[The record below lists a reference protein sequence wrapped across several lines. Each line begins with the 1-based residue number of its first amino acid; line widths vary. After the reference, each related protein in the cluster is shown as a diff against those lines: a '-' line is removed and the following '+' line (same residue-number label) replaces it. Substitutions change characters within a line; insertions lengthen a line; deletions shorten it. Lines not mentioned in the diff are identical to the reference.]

1 MQRNGATL
9 RPFASFI
16 WIIENLKEETLVR
29 EGNESGIGVSGH
41 TLEIDRKD
49 TGYGQVNNRLY
60 TGVVN
65 KRPAATLRSVD
76 YRYIRVFLT
85 D

>member
-1 MQRNGATL
+1 M
-9 RPFASFI
+9 RPSANVM
-16 WIIENLKEETLVR
+16 WISENLKEETLVR

-49 TGYGQVNNRLY
+49 TGYGQVNNRLS
-60 TGVVN
+60 TDVVN

-76 YRYIRVFLT
+76 YRYTGVFLT

>member
-1 MQRNGATL
+1 M
-9 RPFASFI
+9 S
-16 WIIENLKEETLVR
+16 ENLKEETLVR

-49 TGYGQVNNRLY
+49 TGYGQVNNRLS
-60 TGVVN
+60 TDVVN
-65 KRPAATLRSVD
+65 KRPATTLWSVD
-76 YRYIRVFLT
+76 YRYTGVFLT

>member
-16 WIIENLKEETLVR
+16 WISENLKEETLVR

-49 TGYGQVNNRLY
+49 TGYGQVNNRLS

>member
-1 MQRNGATL
+1 M
-9 RPFASFI
+9 RPFANVM
-16 WIIENLKEETLVR
+16 WISENLKEETLVR

-49 TGYGQVNNRLY
+49 TGYGQVNNRLS
-60 TGVVN
+60 TDVVN
-65 KRPAATLRSVD
+65 KRPAAAIQSVD
-76 YRYIRVFLT
+76 YRYTGVFLT

>member
-1 MQRNGATL
+1 M
-9 RPFASFI
+9 RPFANVM
-16 WIIENLKEETLVR
+16 WISENLKEETLVR

-49 TGYGQVNNRLY
+49 TGYGQVNNRLS
-60 TGVVN
+60 TDVVN
-65 KRPAATLRSVD
+65 KRPAATIQSVD
-76 YRYIRVFLT
+76 YRYTGVFLT